1 MDYDLKTLPAPT
13 KGVIPYPPP
22 NYLPAEDDTPETAI
36 ALSARGNYEK
46 NLSANQSDKEAY
58 DKDIA
63 SEAIS
68 RGLQEES
75 LRTGTPHDVLM
86 NAPRGEIIKGAVG
99 DKVGSIE
106 PVGEVPEYLDKAIG
120 TMTQGPQE
128 VIPQKAVTPFKEIE
142 EQGSLG
148 DEDTPEWAK
157 AQSELKGVTSE
168 VKSAIK
174 EISPTA
180 FKIVDGKKFIS
191 KKFVDENKESLSK
204 IASSFGFES
213 SKEVLEAL
221 LNHKDV
227 KTGVGKTEFKG
238 GKEYAG
244 AKMTELPT
252 AKIEGDSLIL
262 PDEWEEEHLTKAEEI
277 AKKYGMKSNEFFA
290 FIEHETGGTF
300 SPKVVNN
307 IGATGLVQFTGESAF
322 DTLQLQK
329 RSQEMESIRQS
340 EGKISPKQQMG
351 INKKYPFKRELPTE
365 EARQKAWEESQY
377 LVANMSLDEQLDLV
391 DTYLGHATRGKKGL
405 ESVYST
411 VFAGSPDKKSV
422 KMSKGNESLDIN
434 GDGSI
439 SREEF
444 TAPVRE
450 KLIYN
455 DVKVGGYYE
464 GAI

>member
-13 KGVIPYPPP
+13 KGAIPYPPP
-22 NYLPAEDDTPETAI
+22 NYLPADEDTPETAV
-36 ALSARGNYEK
+36 ALAARGNYEK
-46 NLSANQSDKEAY
+46 NLTANQSDKDAY
-58 DKDIA
+58 DKGIA
-63 SEAIS
+63 SEAMS

-75 LRTGTPHDVLM
+75 LRTGIPHDVLM
-86 NAPRGEIIKGAVG
+86 NAPRGDVIKGAVG
-99 DKVGSIE
+99 DKIGSIE

-128 VIPQKAVTPFKEIE
+128 VIPPKAVTPFKEIE

-148 DEDTPEWAK
+148 DEDTYEWAK
-157 AQSELKGVTSE
+157 AQSELNKVTSE
-168 VKSAIK
+168 VKEAIK

-180 FKIVDGKKFIS
+180 FKVVDGKKFIS
-191 KKFVDENKESLSK
+191 KKFVDENKESLSN

-213 SKEVLEAL
+213 SKDVLEAL

-244 AKMTELPT
+244 TKMTELPT
-252 AKIEGDSLIL
+252 AKVEGDSLIL

-277 AKKYGMKSNEFFA
+277 AKKYGMKPNEFFA
-290 FIEHETGGTF
+290 FMEHETGGTF

-307 IGATGLVQFTGESAF
+307 IGATGLAQFTGESAF

-340 EGKISPKQQMG
+340 EGKISPKQQME
-351 INKKYPFKRELPTE
+351 INKKYPFKRDLPTK

-391 DTYLGHATRGKKGL
+391 DTYLESATRGKKGL

-422 KMSKGNESLDIN
+422 KMSKGNESLDVN
-434 GDGSI
+434 GDGII

-444 TAPVRE
+444 TAPVRD
-450 KLIYN
+450 KLVYN
-455 DVKVGGYYE
+455 NVKIGG
-464 GAI
+464 